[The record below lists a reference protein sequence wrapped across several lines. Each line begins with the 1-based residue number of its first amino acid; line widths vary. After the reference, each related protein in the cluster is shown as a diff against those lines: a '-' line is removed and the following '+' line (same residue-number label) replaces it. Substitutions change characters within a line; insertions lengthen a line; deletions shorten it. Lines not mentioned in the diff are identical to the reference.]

1 MRSFRKS
8 IKIRPTM
15 KFENNWQFKT
25 LENLEKEVWPKVDF
39 DSHLVTRTS
48 KLRKVPLNEFSN
60 EDLRIMIG
68 QNLGLPYLVPLA
80 IERLKENVL
89 AEGDLYPGDLLV
101 TVTSTESD
109 FWDKNLNYKE
119 KLARLISDNDAPIAD
134 NGLKLGKC
142 FRN

>member
-1 MRSFRKS
+1 
-8 IKIRPTM
+8 M

-25 LENLEKEVWPKVDF
+25 LENLEKEVWPTAEF
-39 DSHLVTRTS
+39 NSHLVTKTS
-48 KLRKVPLNEFSN
+48 KLRKVPLNEFGI

-68 QNLGLPYLVPLA
+68 QNLSLPYLVPLA
-80 IERLKENVL
+80 IEKLKENVL

-101 TVTSTESD
+101 AVTSTESV

-119 KLARLISDNDAPIAD
+119 KLARLISDNNAIIAD